1 MEGRGDSPPINEKK
15 TKTKINSSYAA
26 AKQKQTPTD
35 FTQNTT
41 HTHKNETNEIRTSR
55 IARQTSI
62 YI

>member
-41 HTHKNETNEIRTSR
+41 HTQKRN
-55 IARQTSI
+55 
-62 YI
+62 